1 MKKFLPII
9 ILVALAAAA
18 WFFSTT
24 RDRASKTG
32 ETGEGAGVSAT
43 SSARAVG
50 GDTGTNQQGENA
62 QGVSSPAAD
71 DMDGAVDVG
80 VQPASVAYKSADEA
94 LEAVKKG
101 AIDYDDAVLEQFT
114 QPGDDC
120 TWCPEF
126 YKGLREMVSAS
137 GVSPDQLSYYSEL
150 LAISGRM
157 ENIQAL
163 VDGIK
168 SPASEEQAQ
177 AFAEALE
184 LATGKDNIVQFLG
197 EQLSS
202 TDDRLRESAVAA
214 ITNQGTR
221 LAAELLYKHT
231 TERGDPDGYYS
242 QGIGLPEFIP
252 DEESMPYLQELVS
265 KRDQYSHLAVK
276 SLFNAGLGGIKMV
289 FNSMSSSKDTDGDR
303 ALLKDAID
311 HINYEEDV
319 ERYLEEQA
327 NNSKQPAIQE
337 FSRKA
342 LEAMRAIETEEMMVD
357 DGAEED
363 QLQTPLNP

>member
-1 MKKFLPII
+1 MKKFLPIL

-18 WFFSTT
+18 WFFSTKREMT
-24 RDRASKTG
+24 SKTG
-32 ETGEGAGVSAT
+32 EPTGGAGVSTT
-43 SSARAVG
+43 SSVNALDGETAVSQA
-50 GDTGTNQQGENA
+50 GDGAKGA
-62 QGVSSPAAD
+62 SVPAED

-94 LEAVKKG
+94 LEAVRKG
-101 AIDYDDAVLEQFT
+101 AIDYDDAILEQFT

-120 TWCPEF
+120 TWCSDF
-126 YKGLREMVSAS
+126 YKGLRDMVSAS
-137 GVSPDQLSYYSEL
+137 GITPDQLSYYSEL

-168 SPASEEQAQ
+168 SPASDEQAQ

-184 LATGKDNIVQFLG
+184 LTTGKDNIVQFLG

-231 TERGDPDGYYS
+231 VERGDPDGYYS

-289 FNSMSSSKDTDGDR
+289 FNSISSSKDAEGDR

-342 LEAMRAIETEEMMVD
+342 LEAMRAIETEEMLVE
-357 DGAEED
+357 DGAEEE